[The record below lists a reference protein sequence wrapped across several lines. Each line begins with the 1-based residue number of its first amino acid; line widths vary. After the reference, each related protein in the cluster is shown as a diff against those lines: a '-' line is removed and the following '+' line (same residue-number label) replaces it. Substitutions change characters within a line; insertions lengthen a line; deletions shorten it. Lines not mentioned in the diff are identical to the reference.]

1 MLGMTLW
8 RDGARNVGGMGMGLF
23 SDGHGRSAILVL
35 SALAL
40 LGSSLVMAPAAQASS
55 QVYNPCQRLS
65 DGQTKF
71 SGYGANRVTFA
82 TATDR
87 NSDVLTI
94 TACVR
99 SGSGYVQEWQDWG
112 YGGINGFAAQNQEWE
127 DTYRSPTGS
136 FSFTEALGRS
146 NPGTALSYHTINYW
160 SRWGGERGANYNQY
174 FEGAGGPADENLY
187 DNMNLGYYEQAAVIN
202 YNRQPDSAV
211 VQGASFAIFFHAG
224 RVPSA
229 GCISTSLSTVN
240 RLLQTNRPGDRI
252 VMGAVDD
259 VFTPYSSNP
268 FGAITQKYASIGGP
282 ASGLGSPNGNE
293 TGGLKDGGA
302 YQSFQ
307 GGAIV
312 WSPSYGARVSVGSI
326 RNEWA
331 STGFENGVLG
341 YPTSD
346 EAGGLK
352 NGGVYQM
359 YQSGAIVWSPASG
372 AHASTGAIRS
382 KWQSA
387 GFENGKLGY
396 ATSDE
401 VGGLKNAGVYQMYQ
415 GGAIVWTPA
424 TGPHISTGYIRTLY
438 GNAGFEN
445 GVLGYP
451 TSDEYPIGGSGVAQ
465 DYQGGVIVVSN
476 SGGYIVSG
484 AIGAEY
490 KNNPAMGYPT
500 SSEAGIKDG
509 GKYQLFQSGA
519 VIWSP
524 TTGAH
529 ASLGG
534 TRAAWASTGFENGTL
549 GYPTTDEVPVPGGVY
564 QKYQGGV
571 IYWSPSTSGKFM
583 TTDYQAKFD
592 GSNGLS
598 VLGFPNS
605 NRVTGIK
612 DGGQY
617 QSFQNGAIV
626 SAPAVGIRLS
636 VGATRAAWAGTGFE
650 SGKLGYPTT
659 DNYTSADGSTVQDY
673 QNGRIIVST
682 TKVTTITY
690 GTGLPPVS

>member
-1 MLGMTLW
+1 
-8 RDGARNVGGMGMGLF
+8 
-23 SDGHGRSAILVL
+23 
-35 SALAL
+35 
-40 LGSSLVMAPAAQASS
+40 
-55 QVYNPCQRLS
+55 
-65 DGQTKF
+65 
-71 SGYGANRVTFA
+71 
-82 TATDR
+82 
-87 NSDVLTI
+87 
-94 TACVR
+94 
-99 SGSGYVQEWQDWG
+99 
-112 YGGINGFAAQNQEWE
+112 
-127 DTYRSPTGS
+127 
-136 FSFTEALGRS
+136 
-146 NPGTALSYHTINYW
+146 
-160 SRWGGERGANYNQY
+160 
-174 FEGAGGPADENLY
+174 
-187 DNMNLGYYEQAAVIN
+187 
-202 YNRQPDSAV
+202 
-211 VQGASFAIFFHAG
+211 
-224 RVPSA
+224 
-229 GCISTSLSTVN
+229 
-240 RLLQTNRPGDRI
+240 
-252 VMGAVDD
+252 
-259 VFTPYSSNP
+259 
-268 FGAITQKYASIGGP
+268 
-282 ASGLGSPNGNE
+282 
-293 TGGLKDGGA
+293 
-302 YQSFQ
+302 
-307 GGAIV
+307 
-312 WSPSYGARVSVGSI
+312 
-326 RNEWA
+326 
-331 STGFENGVLG
+331 
-341 YPTSD
+341 
-346 EAGGLK
+346 
-352 NGGVYQM
+352 M

-583 TTDYQAKFD
+583 TTDYQP
-592 GSNGLS
+592 S
-598 VLGFPNS
+598 
-605 NRVTGIK
+605 
-612 DGGQY
+612 
-617 QSFQNGAIV
+617 
-626 SAPAVGIRLS
+626 
-636 VGATRAAWAGTGFE
+636 
-650 SGKLGYPTT
+650 
-659 DNYTSADGSTVQDY
+659 STVQ
-673 QNGRIIVST
+673 T
-682 TKVTTITY
+682 A
-690 GTGLPPVS
+690 